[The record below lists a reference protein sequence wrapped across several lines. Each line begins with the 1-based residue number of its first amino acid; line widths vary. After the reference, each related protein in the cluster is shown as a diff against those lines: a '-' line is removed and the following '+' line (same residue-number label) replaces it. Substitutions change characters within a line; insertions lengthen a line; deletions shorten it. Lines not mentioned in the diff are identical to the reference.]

1 MPINVISLHRRGRF
15 ILSLLKREEN
25 ASADDGRLSCRLIT
39 RAATRDSVESV
50 CGYTYIYIYKFRIN
64 RAYFLCSLFQPNSPL
79 IPALLSN

>member
-25 ASADDGRLSCRLIT
+25 TSTDDDRLSCRLIT

-50 CGYTYIYIYKFRIN
+50 CGYIYIYIYI
-64 RAYFLCSLFQPNSPL
+64 YVY
-79 IPALLSN
+79 IYIYI